1 MTKKTKAVEAV
12 EIELTEGQE
21 EIKKQY
27 DTMLEMKDLAVK
39 AGIGYQE
46 EVFNFCLSVF
56 QKCESK
62 EITQAEIAQAIDQT
76 AKSVSLFFATGMVFA
91 EFDGFAEF
99 SELSPELMPSQVKE
113 LAQDRKLGVKGLK
126 DLVNGSEDILDLVKD
141 LDKNYKKPEK
151 KGDKKQNRAKKENNE
166 NPAVT
171 PEQALNIVLTF
182 INNSDDA
189 ERLTAFRDS
198 LVQALA
204 KRFPA
209 QKSA

>member
-1 MTKKTKAVEAV
+1 M
-12 EIELTEGQE
+12 ELTKVQE
-21 EIKKQY
+21 VIKGKY
-27 DTMLEMKDLAVK
+27 DGMLIAEKV
-39 AGIGYQE
+39 AGRAFEQYQE
-46 EVFNFCLSVF
+46 SIFDFCLNVF

-62 EITQAEIAQAIDQT
+62 EVTQKEVAEAIGLSR
-76 AKSVSLFFATGMVFA
+76 KSVSVFFATGSVFA

-99 SELSPELMPSQVKE
+99 TELSPELTPTKVKE
-113 LAQDRKLGVKGLK
+113 LAQPGRKLGVAGIKE
-126 DLVNGSEDILDLVKD
+126 LVTNSEDVLDLVQNLEKH
-141 LDKNYKKPEK
+141 YKKDSKPAGE
-151 KGDKKQNRAKKENNE
+151 GKKQNRAKKENNE
-166 NPAVT
+166 NPSVT